1 MVGLRKPAC
10 WSGASARA
18 QRMPS
23 GATSSR
29 VHRRSRVGTRLRSI
43 GWVVSPVARCH
54 PLRLCTAVGTVL
66 AVLIDG
72 AVHVPLVLTAKEEH
86 LVDVPAATERSTVL
100 ALQARVAARTLGPSA
115 ARSGWTRRCH
125 ARPAAPSRSYQRV
138 GAAGPSER
146 L

>member
-54 PLRLCTAVGTVL
+54 PLRLCTAGGTVL

-72 AVHVPLVLTAKEEH
+72 AVHVPLVLSAKEEH
-86 LVDVPAATERSTVL
+86 LVGVPGATGRSRGV
-100 ALQARVAARTLGPSA
+100 ARQAGVAGRTHGPS
-115 ARSGWTRRCH
+115 G
-125 ARPAAPSRSYQRV
+125 
-138 GAAGPSER
+138 
-146 L
+146 